1 MMNFK
6 SRIEAYIAK
15 HGLMSKNDRVLVT
28 LSGGADSVSLL
39 RVLLSLGY
47 DCVAVHCN
55 FHLRGEESFRDQ
67 NFAEEAL

>member
-1 MMNFK
+1 MNFN

-15 HGLMSKNDRVLVT
+15 HGLMSKNDRILVT

-55 FHLRGEESFRDQ
+55 FHLRGERESQGPAFR
-67 NFAEEAL
+67 